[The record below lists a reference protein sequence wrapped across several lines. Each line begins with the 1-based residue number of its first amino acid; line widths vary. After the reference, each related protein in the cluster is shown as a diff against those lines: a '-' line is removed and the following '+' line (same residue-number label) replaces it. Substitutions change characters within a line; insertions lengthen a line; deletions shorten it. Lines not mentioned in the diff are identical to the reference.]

1 MMMKITMGRKAKKT
15 IMGRK
20 ILVKRMLKKNQAS
33 PKIAPSS
40 VLPPP
45 LPRGRRTQPPRSYS

>member
-1 MMMKITMGRKAKKT
+1 MGRKAKKT

-20 ILVKRMLKKNQAS
+20 ISVKRMLKKNQAS

-45 LPRGRRTQPPRSYS
+45 QPRGRKTQPPRSYS